1 MPHLGL
7 GELIVI
13 LLLAVLVF
21 GATRLPQI
29 GEGMGK
35 AIKNF
40 KRGLA
45 SNDDIEVSITKKPTG
60 SDSNDAGGGRN
71 PERKQ
76 PSG

>member
-13 LLLAVLVF
+13 FMLAFLVF

-35 AIKNF
+35 AIRNF
-40 KRGLA
+40 RRGLA
-45 SNDDIEVSITKKPTG
+45 SNDDIEVSPTKKRVS
-60 SDSNDAGGGRN
+60 SDSNGSQTDSAS
-71 PERKQ
+71 EKAQ
-76 PSG
+76 L

>member
-13 LLLAVLVF
+13 FMIAFLVF

-35 AIKNF
+35 AIRNF
-40 KRGLA
+40 RRALA
-45 SNDDIEVSITKKPTG
+45 SNDDIEVSSTEKQVESG
-60 SDSNDAGGGRN
+60 SSGSQRN
-71 PERKQ
+71 TASKETQ
-76 PSG
+76 L

>member
-13 LLLAVLVF
+13 FMIAFLVF

-35 AIKNF
+35 AIRNF
-40 KRGLA
+40 RRGLA
-45 SNDDIEVSITKKPTG
+45 SNDDIEVTSTKRQVDSG
-60 SDSNDAGGGRN
+60 SNGSEANSTSEKAR
-71 PERKQ
+71 
-76 PSG
+76 S

>member
-13 LLLAVLVF
+13 FMLAFLVF

-35 AIKNF
+35 AIRSF
-40 KRGLA
+40 RRGLA
-45 SNDDIEVSITKKPTG
+45 SNDDIEVSPTKKQV
-60 SDSNDAGGGRN
+60 SSESNSSQADTRSKKA
-71 PERKQ
+71 Q
-76 PSG
+76 S

>member
-13 LLLAVLVF
+13 FMLAFLVF

-35 AIKNF
+35 AIRNF
-40 KRGLA
+40 RRGLA
-45 SNDDIEVSITKKPTG
+45 NNDDIEVTSTKKRVNSNSNGSKRDTTPDNTG
-60 SDSNDAGGGRN
+60 S
-71 PERKQ
+71 
-76 PSG
+76 

>member
-13 LLLAVLVF
+13 FMIAFLVF

-35 AIKNF
+35 AIRNF
-40 KRGLA
+40 RRGLA
-45 SNDDIEVSITKKPTG
+45 SNDDIEVSSTEKRVKSG
-60 SDSNDAGGGRN
+60 S
-71 PERKQ
+71 
-76 PSG
+76 SGSQGNTASKETRS